1 MSLRPAAATVLLA
14 GLASCAPVPPVA
26 APVEATAARPL
37 DTLPAGA
44 DLALVRQDLLA
55 TAATPFGAKA
65 LDEAL
70 ASPAFLIAKRFAGM
84 PPPPPPGAGP
94 DWRPPTP
101 TALLVKRP
109 EGWMVATAAG
119 WRPANG
125 DAAVELDQVLAD
137 PRFWKEPAYI
147 PPCPDYGA
155 SLLLLKVPGKAQT
168 VRNSACTSVAEK
180 AVLAALRA

>member
-1 MSLRPAAATVLLA
+1 MILRLAALALTA
-14 GLASCAPVPPVA
+14 GLASCTAPPAA
-26 APVEATAARPL
+26 APVAIPAARPL

-55 TAATPFGAKA
+55 TAANRFGAKA

-70 ASPAFLIAKRFAGM
+70 ASPTYLVAKRFAGM
-84 PPPPPPGAGP
+84 APPPPPGAGP
-94 DWRPPTP
+94 DWTPPTP
-101 TALLVKRP
+101 AALLIKRP
-109 EGWMVATAAG
+109 AGWLVATAGG
-119 WRPANG
+119 WRLANA
-125 DAAVELDQVLAD
+125 DAAVELDQTLAD

-155 SLLLLKVPGKAQT
+155 SLLLLKAPGKAQT
-168 VRNSACTSVAEK
+168 VRNSTCTSVAEK